1 MSDIVAL
8 LVGAALV
15 NNAALIAMLG
25 FDRARVDDIDGA
37 SVFGTF
43 VFGTLCALA
52 VTLVAAL
59 YQPLARVLPFG
70 DLVALQGA
78 ALVLVVAAAV
88 ALVAQL
94 VARAFA
100 PLEAI
105 MQGRWLAVAGNA
117 AVIGGALIALRPGR
131 GYAATLVV
139 AFGSGAGYALV
150 LTMLAAMRR
159 RFAHDDVPLAFRGAP
174 LDLLTAG
181 FMALAFMGFAGVA
194 PAP

>member
-1 MSDIVAL
+1 MSEIIAL
-8 LVGAALV
+8 VVGAALV
-15 NNAALIAMLG
+15 NNAVLGAMLG
-25 FDRARVDDIDGA
+25 LDRARVDDVDTA
-37 SVFGTF
+37 F

-59 YQPLARVLPFG
+59 YWPLARVAFG
-70 DLVALQGA
+70 ELQALQGA
-78 ALVLVVAAAV
+78 ALVLVVAAAT

-105 MQGRWLAVAGNA
+105 MQGCWLAVAGN

-131 GYAATLVV
+131 GYAATLLV
-139 AFGSGAGYALV
+139 AFGSGAGYVLV

-159 RFAHDDVPLAFRGAP
+159 RLTTDDVPHAFRGVP